1 MKPIRAPSRLGFAA
15 KHGGGAGAEEQ
26 IVQNPGV
33 AQAERIQ
40 FMGHSK
46 YDVEVRNRE
55 QFLFPR
61 REPALAGLCLTFRT
75 MAIAAGV
82 IRDAAVIAA
91 AGASIDV
98 AAQRR
103 RTAPGDG
110 AQHAQLLIAEPGT
123 LTVEAIGLRAE

>member
-1 MKPIRAPSRLGFAA
+1 
-15 KHGGGAGAEEQ
+15 
-26 IVQNPGV
+26 
-33 AQAERIQ
+33 
-40 FMGHSK
+40 MGQVEP
-46 YDVEVRNRE
+46 DVEVRNRE

-61 REPALAGLCLTFRT
+61 RDPALAGLCLTFRT

-103 RTAPGDG
+103 RTAAEGG
-110 AQHAQLLIAEPGT
+110 AEHAQLLIAEPGT
-123 LTVEAIGLRAE
+123 LTVEAIALRAE